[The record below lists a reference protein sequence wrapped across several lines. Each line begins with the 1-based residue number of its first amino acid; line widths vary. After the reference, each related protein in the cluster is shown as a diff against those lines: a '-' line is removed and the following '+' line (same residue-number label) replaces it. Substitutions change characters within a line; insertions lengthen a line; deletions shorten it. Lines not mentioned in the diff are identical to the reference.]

1 MKEINVKG
9 TARAAFGKK
18 AAREIRKANAVPCN
32 LYGEAKD
39 ENGAPVA
46 LPFTVTNDELRNLI
60 YSPDI
65 YAVNLN
71 IDGKECKAILK
82 EIQFHPVKDNVLHV
96 DFYEITDT
104 KPIVMEVPIKLNGL
118 AEGVKA
124 GGRLAASVRK
134 LKVKAVYTNIPERL
148 NIDVTSL
155 GLGKTIKVGELHF
168 EGLELVTSKE
178 GCRALQNPAHHPTT
192 GPLHHNCRFGQYRK
206 RICRNP
212 SQYRF

>member
-9 TARAAFGKK
+9 TVRTVFGKK
-18 AAREIRKANAVPCN
+18 AARDIRRANAVPCN

-46 LPFTVTNDELRNLI
+46 LAFTTTNDELRNLI

-65 YAVNLN
+65 YVVNLN
-71 IDGKECKAILK
+71 IDGKEYKAVLK
-82 EIQFHPVKDNVLHV
+82 ELQFHPVKDNVLHV
-96 DFYEITDT
+96 DFYEITET
-104 KPIVMEVPIKLNGL
+104 KPIIMEVPIKLNGL
-118 AEGVKA
+118 ADGVKA

-134 LKVKAVYTNIPERL
+134 LKVKSVYTQIPERL

-168 EGLELVTSKE
+168 DGLELVTSKE
-178 GCRALQNPAHHPTT
+178 VVVCQVKMTRSARSAASADN
-192 GPLHHNCRFGQYRK
+192 
-206 RICRNP
+206 
-212 SQYRF
+212 

>member
-9 TARAAFGKK
+9 TARTAFGKK
-18 AAREIRKANAVPCN
+18 AAKDLRKANCVPCN

-39 ENGAPVA
+39 ENGNPVA

-60 YSPDI
+60 YTPDI

-71 IDGKECKAILK
+71 IDGKEYKAVLK
-82 EIQFHPVKDNVLHV
+82 ELQFHPVKDNVLHV
-96 DFYEITDT
+96 DFYEVNET
-104 KPIVMEVPIKLNGL
+104 KPIIMEVPIKLNGL

-134 LKVKAVYTNIPERL
+134 LKVKAVYTQIPERL
-148 NIDVTSL
+148 NIDVTNL

-168 EGLELVTSKE
+168 EGLELVTNKE
-178 GCRALQNPAHHPTT
+178 VVVCQVKMTRGARAAAAAN
-192 GPLHHNCRFGQYRK
+192 
-206 RICRNP
+206 
-212 SQYRF
+212 